1 MNKTSYLKYFLPARC
16 ILFLLIFAAGALITD
31 REFSGISCWWS
42 IVASAVNILTILFL
56 VISAKKA
63 GSSYRELIAYKKGKT
78 PVKKKLL
85 LIIGFIFIGTAGLYA
100 AGYICYGVLP
110 YSPPMI
116 VEPIP
121 LFPAILNI
129 AVLPVTTALA
139 EDGLYLGGGINQ
151 IKNKF
156 TAILIPAFFY
166 TLQHCFIP
174 TLFDARYM
182 IYRFISFLPLTVIF
196 CIHYYKKRDPLPMMI
211 SHAILDLATAMT
223 IVAMSADHSLYEKMI
238 NV

>member
-1 MNKTSYLKYFLPARC
+1 MNKTSYLKFFLPARC
-16 ILFLLIFAAGALITD
+16 ILFLLIFAAGALVTG

-63 GSSYRELIAYKKGKT
+63 GSSYRELIAYKKRKT
-78 PVKKKLL
+78 PVKKTLL
-85 LIIGFIFIGTAGLYA
+85 LTIVFIFIGTAGLYA

-121 LFPAILNI
+121 LIPAILNI

-139 EDGLYLGGGINQ
+139 EDGLYLGGGVNQ

-166 TLQHCFIP
+166 ALQHCFIP
-174 TLFDARYM
+174 TLFDAKYM
-182 IYRFISFLPLTVIF
+182 IYRFISFLPLTTP
-196 CIHYYKKRDPLPMMI
+196 K
-211 SHAILDLATAMT
+211 
-223 IVAMSADHSLYEKMI
+223 
-238 NV
+238 

>member
-16 ILFLLIFAAGALITD
+16 ILFLLIFSAGALVTG

-78 PVKKKLL
+78 PVKKTLL

-121 LFPAILNI
+121 LIPAILNI

-139 EDGLYLGGGINQ
+139 EDGLYLGGGVNQ

-166 TLQHCFIP
+166 ALQHCFIP
-174 TLFDARYM
+174 TLFDAKYM

-223 IVAMSADHSLYEKMI
+223 IVVMSADHSLYEKMI